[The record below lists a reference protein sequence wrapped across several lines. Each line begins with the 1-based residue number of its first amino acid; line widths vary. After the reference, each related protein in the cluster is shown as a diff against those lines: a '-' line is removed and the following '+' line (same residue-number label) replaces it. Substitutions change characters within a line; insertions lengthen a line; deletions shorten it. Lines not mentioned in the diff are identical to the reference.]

1 MTGCASLLASKPAA
15 IGFLAAATALYA
27 YGVLSAELIP
37 AEVGAV
43 ALPFDFMVGIPAAFY
58 LFVVR
63 PRRLTPLAVLPVIWL
78 GYGLSALALGS
89 PNAGVLP
96 LLLAALL
103 PVELAIAVREAMRLV
118 RTFRTAKAESADPME
133 WLFATTR
140 CLVRKELPARMMAAE
155 LSAWYYALFSWRQKP
170 QPAAG
175 ETFHAYHNA
184 GGYLNMMLGLGL
196 ALPVEVVGVHL
207 LLSQWSVVAACIAT
221 LLSAY
226 AAVWLA
232 GDARARV
239 LRPVVVSAEAVRLRC
254 GIQMEARMARA
265 DVERITPTE
274 PECLGKADKLNYGT
288 FYQAN
293 VWVVAKRPVEVRTLL
308 GTKRVRA
315 IGLSLDDPCAFASMV
330 NSERIVCSPPH
341 RVHRE
346 SGL

>member
-155 LSAWYYALFSWRQKP
+155 LSAWYYALLSVF
-170 QPAAG
+170 AA
-175 ETFHAYHNA
+175 
-184 GGYLNMMLGLGL
+184 
-196 ALPVEVVGVHL
+196 
-207 LLSQWSVVAACIAT
+207 
-221 LLSAY
+221 
-226 AAVWLA
+226 
-232 GDARARV
+232 DARG
-239 LRPVVVSAEAVRLRC
+239 EHAVD
-254 GIQMEARMARA
+254 G
-265 DVERITPTE
+265 
-274 PECLGKADKLNYGT
+274 
-288 FYQAN
+288 
-293 VWVVAKRPVEVRTLL
+293 
-308 GTKRVRA
+308 
-315 IGLSLDDPCAFASMV
+315 
-330 NSERIVCSPPH
+330 
-341 RVHRE
+341 
-346 SGL
+346 